1 MDGVDGNDNNKM
13 QVNALALG
21 ATNRP
26 NVLDLAL
33 LWPGK
38 FDQISHVPPLDT
50 DTCK

>member
-1 MDGVDGNDNNKM
+1 MIIALKLECYLLFLNEMDGVDGNDNNKM

-33 LWPGK
+33 L
-38 FDQISHVPPLDT
+38 
-50 DTCK
+50 